1 MGISS
6 YFDLENKKPWIVEVE
21 TEENLQN
28 NRERILNIGER
39 NYTVWGSKK
48 EQQLEFFLKI
58 GCGK

>member
-1 MGISS
+1 M
-6 YFDLENKKPWIVEVE
+6 EVE